1 VAAVAATAAAAA
13 VVRSVPPSKKTTS
26 VPRKPAPPVHDIP
39 DWTDEGPAV
48 EPEAVRAT
56 AEAAVA
62 RGARTRREVEAP
74 HAEPEETGRGPKLPD
89 DVVEELTDRAGGRRG
104 AQLATRLDDAVR
116 AFDRDRYPDAR
127 RILSK
132 LAEEVPDAPAV
143 RELYGL
149 TLYRM
154 DRWRAAAAELEAYRS
169 LTGEVDQLPVLAD
182 CYRALRK
189 WDKVAELWQELRE
202 ASPSAE
208 LVAEGRIVMA
218 GSLADRNDLASA
230 IKLME
235 GTDVVPPK
243 VRPHHLKLWYVLA
256 DLYDRA
262 GESPRARTLF
272 RRIRDIDPDFA
283 DVRDRLAGLG
293 R

>member
-1 VAAVAATAAAAA
+1 VLAA
-13 VVRSVPPSKKTTS
+13 
-26 VPRKPAPPVHDIP
+26 
-39 DWTDEGPAV
+39 
-48 EPEAVRAT
+48 
-56 AEAAVA
+56 
-62 RGARTRREVEAP
+62 
-74 HAEPEETGRGPKLPD
+74 
-89 DVVEELTDRAGGRRG
+89 
-104 AQLATRLDDAVR
+104 RLDDAVR
-116 AFDRDRYPDAR
+116 AFDRDRYADAR
-127 RILSK
+127 RILAK
-132 LAEEVPDAPAV
+132 LAVEVPDAAAV

-169 LTGEVDQLPVLAD
+169 ITGEVDQLPVLAD

-235 GTDVVPPK
+235 GTDAVPAR
-243 VRPHHLKLWYVLA
+243 VRPHHLRLWYVLA

-262 GESPRARTLF
+262 GESPRARALF
-272 RRIRDIDPDFA
+272 RRIREHDPAYA
-283 DVRDRLAGLG
+283 DVRERLAALG

>member
-1 VAAVAATAAAAA
+1 
-13 VVRSVPPSKKTTS
+13 
-26 VPRKPAPPVHDIP
+26 
-39 DWTDEGPAV
+39 
-48 EPEAVRAT
+48 
-56 AEAAVA
+56 
-62 RGARTRREVEAP
+62 
-74 HAEPEETGRGPKLPD
+74 
-89 DVVEELTDRAGGRRG
+89 VVEELTDRAGGRRG
-104 AQLATRLDDAVR
+104 PQLAVRLDDAVR
-116 AFDRDRYPDAR
+116 AFDRDRYPEAR

-132 LAEEVPDAPAV
+132 LAAEIPDAAAV

-154 DRWRAAAAELEAYRS
+154 DRWRAAAAELEAYRA

-189 WDKVAELWQELRE
+189 WDKVAQLWQELRE

-218 GSLADRNDLASA
+218 GSLADRGDLASA
-230 IKLME
+230 IRLME
-235 GTDVVPPK
+235 GTDVVPAK

-262 GESPRARTLF
+262 GESPRARALF
-272 RRIRDIDPDFA
+272 RRIRDVDPDFA
-283 DVRDRLAGLG
+283 DVRDRLAALG